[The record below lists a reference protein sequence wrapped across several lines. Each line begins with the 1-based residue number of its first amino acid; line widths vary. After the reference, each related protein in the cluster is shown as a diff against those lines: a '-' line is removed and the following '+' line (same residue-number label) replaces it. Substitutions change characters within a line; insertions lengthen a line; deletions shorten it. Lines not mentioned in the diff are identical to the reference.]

1 MIRTLA
7 AFVFYV
13 AVLAGC
19 QRETED
25 KIAEFSGH
33 IFVFNYR
40 LSKANYVVTLRPLG
54 KLPEGGTAMAFYE
67 NPRGGE
73 PLVTRQPL
81 YPGMAKIV
89 LESPDLQCVTQG
101 KSYRVKVELADAQG
115 KLRQT
120 LETQVLATID
130 QSILP
135 AKPMVVGPGYDLN
148 PDVFKPNAEPDL
160 RPASGCPA

>member
-1 MIRTLA
+1 MIRILA
-7 AFVFYV
+7 ALGLSV

-19 QRETED
+19 QRDTDD
-25 KIAEFSGH
+25 KLAEFSGH

-54 KLPEGGTAMAFYE
+54 QLPEGGTAVAFYD

-73 PLVTRQPL
+73 QLITRQPV

-115 KLRQT
+115 KIRQT

-135 AKPMVVGPGYDLN
+135 AKAMVVGPAYDLN
-148 PDVFKPNAEPDL
+148 PQVFKPNAEPDL
-160 RPASGCPA
+160 SPVSGCSS